1 MKPRVLMFGW
11 EFPPH
16 ISGGLGTACYGLS
29 KALAQSGTDVIF
41 VVPRLQGNEHSGP
54 YRLIDASEIERAG
67 GYAYSTHHIPGV
79 TEIAIKSALRP
90 YTTPEAF
97 SHSGQGRN
105 WKEIQA
111 IKDVEGTLASLSGG
125 YGQNLF
131 HEVARYAEVAAQIAT
146 EQQFDVIHAHDWLTF
161 PAGVAASRISGKPL
175 VLHIHA
181 TEFDRSGENINRAVY
196 EMERQG
202 LQSADAIV
210 AVSGLTRDILVGRYG
225 ANPNKITV
233 VHNGVLPLPANQNRA
248 KPERKMQV
256 VTFLG
261 RVTFQKGPDYF
272 IEAAARVLGKSP
284 SVRFVMAGTGDM
296 LLPMIRKA
304 ASMKLGSRIHF
315 TGFLAGADPYKLY
328 GRSDVYVMP
337 SVSEPFGISAL
348 EALQSGVPVIVSK
361 QSGAAEILR
370 HAIKVDF
377 WDVDRLASS
386 IVGVL
391 QNRSLAEVLSKG
403 GMKEAGEMGWEGPAA
418 KVNSVYN
425 QLIER

>member
-29 KALAQSGTDVIF
+29 KALAQSGTEVLF
-41 VVPRLQGNEHSGP
+41 VVPRLRGNEHVGP
-54 YRLIDASEIERAG
+54 YKLIDASEIERAG
-67 GYAYSTHHIPGV
+67 GYAFTKHHLPGV
-79 TEIAIKSALRP
+79 TEIAIQSALRP
-90 YTTPEAF
+90 YTSPEAF
-97 SHSGQGRN
+97 SRSGQGRN
-105 WKEIQA
+105 WQEIQA
-111 IKDVEGTLASLSGG
+111 IQDVEGKLASLSGG

-146 EQQFDVIHAHDWLTF
+146 EQQFDVVHAHDWLTF

-175 VLHIHA
+175 VLHVHA

-202 LQSADAIV
+202 LQSADTIV
-210 AVSGLTRDILVGRYG
+210 AVSALTRDILVARYG
-225 ANPNKITV
+225 ANPNKIKV
-233 VHNGVLPLPANQNRA
+233 VHNGVLPMPAHQHRER
-248 KPERKMQV
+248 PQRKMQV

-272 IEAAARVLGKSP
+272 IEAAARVLGDLP

-304 ASMKLGSRIHF
+304 ARMKLGSRIHF
-315 TGFLAGADPYKLY
+315 TGFLGGADPYKLY
-328 GRSDVYVMP
+328 GLSDVYVMP

-391 QNRSLAEVLSKG
+391 NNRSLAALLSNG
-403 GMKEAGEMGWEGPAA
+403 GMKEADRMGWDGPAA
-418 KVNSVYN
+418 RVNEVYN
-425 QLIER
+425 QII

>member
-1 MKPRVLMFGW
+1 
-11 EFPPH
+11 
-16 ISGGLGTACYGLS
+16 
-29 KALAQSGTDVIF
+29 
-41 VVPRLQGNEHSGP
+41 
-54 YRLIDASEIERAG
+54 
-67 GYAYSTHHIPGV
+67 V
-79 TEIAIKSALRP
+79 TEIAIQSALRP
-90 YTTPEAF
+90 YTSPEAF
-97 SHSGQGRN
+97 SRSGQGRN
-105 WKEIQA
+105 WQEIQA
-111 IKDVEGTLASLSGG
+111 IQDVEGKLASLSGG

-146 EQQFDVIHAHDWLTF
+146 EQQFDVVHAHDWLTF

-175 VLHIHA
+175 VLHVHA

-202 LQSADAIV
+202 LQSADTIV
-210 AVSGLTRDILVGRYG
+210 AVSALTRDILVARYG
-225 ANPNKITV
+225 ANPNKIKV
-233 VHNGVLPLPANQNRA
+233 VHNGVLPMPAHQHRER
-248 KPERKMQV
+248 PQRKMQV

-272 IEAAARVLGKSP
+272 IEAAARVLGDLP

-304 ASMKLGSRIHF
+304 ARMKLGSRIHF
-315 TGFLAGADPYKLY
+315 TGFLGGADPYKLY
-328 GRSDVYVMP
+328 GLSDVYVMP

-391 QNRSLAEVLSKG
+391 NNRSLAALLSNG
-403 GMKEAGEMGWEGPAA
+403 GMKEADRMGWDGPAA
-418 KVNSVYN
+418 RVNEVYN
-425 QLIER
+425 QII

>member
-29 KALAQSGTDVIF
+29 KALAQSGTEVLF
-41 VVPRLQGNEHSGP
+41 VVPRLRGNEHGGP
-54 YRLIDASEIERAG
+54 YKLIDASEIERAG
-67 GYAYSTHHIPGV
+67 GYAFTKHHLPGV
-79 TEIAIKSALRP
+79 TEIAIQSALRP
-90 YTTPEAF
+90 YTSPEAF
-97 SHSGQGRN
+97 SRSGQGRN
-105 WKEIQA
+105 WQEIQA
-111 IKDVEGTLASLSGG
+111 IQDVEGKLASLSGG

-146 EQQFDVIHAHDWLTF
+146 EQQFDVVHAHDWLTF

-175 VLHIHA
+175 VLHVHA

-202 LQSADAIV
+202 LQSADTIV
-210 AVSGLTRDILVGRYG
+210 AVSALTRDILVARYG
-225 ANPNKITV
+225 ANPNKIKV
-233 VHNGVLPLPANQNRA
+233 VHNGVLPMPAHQHRER
-248 KPERKMQV
+248 PQRKMQV

-272 IEAAARVLGKSP
+272 IEAAARVLGDLP

-304 ASMKLGSRIHF
+304 ARMKLGSRIHF
-315 TGFLAGADPYKLY
+315 TGFLGGADPYKLY
-328 GRSDVYVMP
+328 GLSDVYVMP

-391 QNRSLAEVLSKG
+391 NNRSLAALLSNG
-403 GMKEAGEMGWEGPAA
+403 GMKEADRMGWDGPAA
-418 KVNSVYN
+418 RVNEVYN
-425 QLIER
+425 QII

>member
-29 KALAQSGTDVIF
+29 KALAQSGTEVLF
-41 VVPRLQGNEHSGP
+41 VVPRLKGNEHGGP
-54 YRLIDASEIERAG
+54 YKLIDASEIERAG
-67 GYAYSTHHIPGV
+67 GYAFTKHHLPGV
-79 TEIAIKSALRP
+79 TEIAIQSALRP
-90 YTTPEAF
+90 YTSPEAF
-97 SHSGQGRN
+97 SRSGQGRN
-105 WKEIQA
+105 WQEIQA
-111 IKDVEGTLASLSGG
+111 IQDVEGKLASLSGG

-146 EQQFDVIHAHDWLTF
+146 EQQFDVVHAHDWLTF

-175 VLHIHA
+175 VLHVHA

-202 LQSADAIV
+202 LQSADTIV
-210 AVSGLTRDILVGRYG
+210 AVSALTRDILVARYG
-225 ANPNKITV
+225 ANPNKIKV
-233 VHNGVLPLPANQNRA
+233 VHNGVLPMPAHQHRER
-248 KPERKMQV
+248 PQRKMQV

-272 IEAAARVLGKSP
+272 IEAAARVLGDLP

-304 ASMKLGSRIHF
+304 ARMKLGSRIHF
-315 TGFLAGADPYKLY
+315 TGFLGGADPYKLY
-328 GRSDVYVMP
+328 GLSDVYVMP

-391 QNRSLAEVLSKG
+391 NNRSLAALLSNG
-403 GMKEAGEMGWEGPAA
+403 GMKEADRMGWDGPAA
-418 KVNSVYN
+418 RVNEVYN
-425 QLIER
+425 QII

>member
-29 KALAQSGTDVIF
+29 KALAQSGTEVLF
-41 VVPRLQGNEHSGP
+41 VVPRLKGNEHGGP
-54 YRLIDASEIERAG
+54 YKLIDASEIERAG
-67 GYAYSTHHIPGV
+67 GYAFTKHNLPGV
-79 TEIAIKSALRP
+79 TEIAIQSALRP
-90 YTTPEAF
+90 YTSPEAF
-97 SHSGQGRN
+97 SRSSQGRN
-105 WKEIQA
+105 WQEIRA
-111 IKDVEGTLASLSGG
+111 IQDVEGKLASLSGG

-146 EQQFDVIHAHDWLTF
+146 EQQFDVVHAHDWLTF

-175 VLHIHA
+175 VLHVHA

-202 LQSADAIV
+202 LQSADTIV
-210 AVSGLTRDILVGRYG
+210 AVSALTRDILVARYG
-225 ANPNKITV
+225 ANPNKIKV
-233 VHNGVLPLPANQNRA
+233 VHNGVLPMPAHQHRER
-248 KPERKMQV
+248 PQRKMQV

-272 IEAAARVLGKSP
+272 IEAAARVLGDLP

-304 ASMKLGSRIHF
+304 ARMKLGSRIHF
-315 TGFLAGADPYKLY
+315 TGFLGGADPYKLY
-328 GRSDVYVMP
+328 GLSDVYVMP

-391 QNRSLAEVLSKG
+391 NNRSLAALLSNG
-403 GMKEAGEMGWEGPAA
+403 GMKEADRMGWDGPAA
-418 KVNSVYN
+418 RVNEVYN
-425 QLIER
+425 QII

>member
-29 KALAQSGTDVIF
+29 KALAQSGTEVLF
-41 VVPRLQGNEHSGP
+41 VVPRLKGNEHGGP
-54 YRLIDASEIERAG
+54 YKLIDASEIEKAG
-67 GYAYSTHHIPGV
+67 GYAFTKHHLPGV
-79 TEIAIKSALRP
+79 TEIAIQSALRP
-90 YTTPEAF
+90 YTSPEAF

-105 WKEIQA
+105 WQEIQA
-111 IKDVEGTLASLSGG
+111 IQDVEGKLASLSGG

-131 HEVARYAEVAAQIAT
+131 HEVARYAEVAAQIAM
-146 EQQFDVIHAHDWLTF
+146 EQQFDVVHAHDWLTF

-175 VLHIHA
+175 VLHVHA

-202 LQSADAIV
+202 LQSADTIV
-210 AVSGLTRDILVGRYG
+210 AVSALTRDILVARYG
-225 ANPNKITV
+225 ANPNKIKV
-233 VHNGVLPLPANQNRA
+233 VYNGVLPKPAHQHRER
-248 KPERKMQV
+248 PQRKMQV

-272 IEAAARVLGKSP
+272 IEAASRVLGDLP

-304 ASMKLGSRIHF
+304 ARMKLGSRIHF
-315 TGFLAGADPYKLY
+315 TGFLGGADPYRLY
-328 GRSDVYVMP
+328 GLSDVYVMP

-391 QNRSLAEVLSKG
+391 NNRSLAALLSNG
-403 GMKEAGEMGWEGPAA
+403 GMMEADRMGWDGPAA
-418 KVNSVYN
+418 RVNEVYN
-425 QLIER
+425 QLI